1 MEPFYNILGL
11 ALGVAIVVVWFVR
24 WTIQRAVT
32 SFTPFQA
39 SISLACT
46 VFLAILFVDV
56 ASCCLFASDKSI
68 QQRSLLLPLAAPASI
83 IHP

>member
-32 SFTPFQA
+32 SFTPFQG
-39 SISLACT
+39 SISPVCA
-46 VFLAILFVDV
+46 VFFAILFVDV
-56 ASCCLFASDKSI
+56 ASCCFSTSDKTI
-68 QQRSLLLPLAAPASI
+68 QQRSSLLHLAVPARTI
-83 IHP
+83 RP